1 MEFKKLNFGTA
12 GIPKCVKRRSSING
26 IKSIHELEL
35 DSMELEFVRGVRM
48 KEEKALLVNEVA
60 KENNVH
66 LTVHAPYYINLNA
79 KEKKKREKSLE
90 RIEKTA
96 RIGNFCG
103 AYSITFH
110 AAYYLDST
118 KEETY
123 SKVYGLLKE
132 LQERLK
138 KDNIKIDLRPELT
151 GSKTQ
156 FGNLK
161 EIIRLS
167 NELEYVKPCIDFSH
181 YAARYSG
188 EKNNKEDF
196 KIIFEELKE
205 NGYLNDLHAHISGI
219 EWGDKGE
226 KNHLN
231 FDTTKV
237 KWKAIIELLKEYDVK
252 GVITCESPNLEVD
265 AKIMKNYY
273 NQL

>member
-1 MEFKKLNFGTA
+1 MKFKKLNFGTA
-12 GIPKCVKRRSSING
+12 GIPKSTRRRTSING
-26 IKSIHELEL
+26 IKSINQLGL

-48 KEEKALLVNEVA
+48 KEEKAKIVNETA
-60 KENNVH
+60 YDNNVL

-79 KEKKKREKSLE
+79 KEKEKRERSLE

-96 RIGNFCG
+96 RIGNHAG

-110 AAYYLDST
+110 AAYYLNKT

-123 SKVYGLLKE
+123 NTVKELLKK
-132 LQERLK
+132 LQIKLK
-138 KDNIKIDLRPELT
+138 KDGVKIDLRPELT

-156 FGNLK
+156 FGNLD
-161 EIIRLS
+161 EIIKLS

-188 EKNNKEDF
+188 EKNTKKSFREL
-196 KIIFEELKE
+196 FEKLKE
-205 NGYLNDLHAHISGI
+205 SNYLDDLHMHLSGI

-231 FDTTKV
+231 FDKTKV
-237 KWKAIIELLKEYDVK
+237 KWKTVIELLKEYQVK
-252 GVITCESPNLEVD
+252 GVIVCESPNLEVD
-265 AKIMKNYY
+265 AKKMKDYY
-273 NQL
+273 NSI